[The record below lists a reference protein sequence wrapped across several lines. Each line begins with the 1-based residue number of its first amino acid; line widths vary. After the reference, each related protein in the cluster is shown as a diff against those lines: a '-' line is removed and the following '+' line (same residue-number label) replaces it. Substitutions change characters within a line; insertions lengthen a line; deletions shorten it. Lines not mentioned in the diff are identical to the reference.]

1 MMQTPVNFRPELA
14 AVVAVGPRSRP
25 RGVADGGSIR
35 NGIANF
41 PRSGGRRAGDGFAL
55 VEIMMVVAIISLLA
69 ALAVPSLER
78 IQTEARATV
87 IVSDLR
93 VFAAAFQAY
102 AQETGDWPAEVKQ
115 GIVPAEMT
123 GRLSESAWLRTT
135 PMGGKYNW
143 ERNQLHRGVRYAA
156 AISIK
161 KTKKAPLPLDVNQL
175 LDIDCKIDDGDLLTG
190 QFQRGSGNVPLFVI
204 QP

>member
-1 MMQTPVNFRPELA
+1 MPTSENFRPELA
-14 AVVAVGPRSRP
+14 AAVAGGTRSGPRGNAAGS
-25 RGVADGGSIR
+25 SIR
-35 NGIANF
+35 NRIATL
-41 PRSGGRRAGDGFAL
+41 PRTDGRRAGGGFAL
-55 VEIMMVVAIISLLA
+55 VEIMMVAAIISLLA
-69 ALAVPSLER
+69 TLAVPSLEK
-78 IQTEARATV
+78 IQTEARTTV

-115 GIVPAEMT
+115 GIVPAEMA
-123 GRLSESAWLRTT
+123 GRLSESAWMRTT

-175 LDIDCKIDDGDLLTG
+175 LDIDRKIDDGDLLTG
-190 QFQRGSGNVPLFVI
+190 QFQIGSGNVPLFVI